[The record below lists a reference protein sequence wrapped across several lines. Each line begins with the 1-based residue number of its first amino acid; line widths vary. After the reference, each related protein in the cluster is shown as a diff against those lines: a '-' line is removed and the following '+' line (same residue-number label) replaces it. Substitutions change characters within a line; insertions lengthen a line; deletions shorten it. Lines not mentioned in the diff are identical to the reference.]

1 MSALACIASFTKKA
15 MLDDNDEE
23 SDPYLI
29 VTDVGIYKADV
40 GQ

>member
-1 MSALACIASFTKKA
+1 MSALACTPSFTKKA